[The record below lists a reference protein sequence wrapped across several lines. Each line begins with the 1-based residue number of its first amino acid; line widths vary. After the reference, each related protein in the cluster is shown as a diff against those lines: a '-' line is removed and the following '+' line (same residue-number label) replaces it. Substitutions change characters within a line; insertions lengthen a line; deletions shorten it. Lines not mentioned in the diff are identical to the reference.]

1 MIARKI
7 KRENLINVLLTEDDN
22 GNPKRKDWFTEQST
36 VRNGGI
42 NDERL

>member
-1 MIARKI
+1 MALNIHYYNNMI
-7 KRENLINVLLTEDDN
+7 DDN

-36 VRNGGI
+36 VENGGI

>member
-7 KRENLINVLLTEDDN
+7 KRENLDDN

-36 VRNGGI
+36 VENGGI